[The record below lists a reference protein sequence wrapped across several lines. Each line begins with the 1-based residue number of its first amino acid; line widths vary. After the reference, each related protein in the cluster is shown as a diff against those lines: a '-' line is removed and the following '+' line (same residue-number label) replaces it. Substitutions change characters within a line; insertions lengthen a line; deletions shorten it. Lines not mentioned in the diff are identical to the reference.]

1 MQVTVCPSA
10 LLFCLL
16 FCNHGLFSS
25 LLSESTAQCSHLCLC
40 SWVSLLSCLLCHCG
54 SSLATFCHCW
64 LLLSPGWLLFL
75 LLVYSLPSHIESPT
89 CFRLALWAFVLPL
102 NWPDILGQRFLFLA
116 FFFWALFLG
125 GRVGP
130 GLWLAAQR
138 WLLVWLLCKLLNWN
152 CLRTRDDA
160 LLYS

>member
-75 LLVYSLPSHIESPT
+75 LLVYSLPSHIESPA

-102 NWPDILGQRFLFLA
+102 NWPDILVQRFLFLA
-116 FFFWALFLG
+116 FFSE
-125 GRVGP
+125 
-130 GLWLAAQR
+130 
-138 WLLVWLLCKLLNWN
+138 
-152 CLRTRDDA
+152 
-160 LLYS
+160 LYSWVDVWVQDYDLLLKGGCLFDCCVNSWIGTV